1 MFSYIVS
8 LILLI
13 TTSFSF
19 TNAYLFWIK
28 SFDNTIDNIQKIE
41 SKYKFNFPVL
51 AFIFDPRDEWQ
62 ISDTLNNLN
71 DKFWK
76 EKIYHI
82 TLSPNNY
89 SAKQVADWM
98 FDEQYKKFFRLV
110 KNNNLKV
117 IFRTMHEMN
126 GWWYPWSSNP
136 KSFQKAWTHVRNL
149 SRELW
154 LDQNNILFDMS
165 VNHRDMPTKT
175 IPSQK
180 APLITC
186 DQKSKFT
193 EIEHQIFVST
203 GQKTEIVEKKI
214 PIPQSRLDKLLNRP
228 IKYNIIKETIQVEYP
243 IYKTEIEKKQNCYT
257 FEDYYPG
264 NKYVDILW
272 VTFYNRW
279 KASYNRHRLLPD
291 QILNDKDWD
300 TLKRLKSFK
309 KPIFIDEVATTAVR
323 YSWAYNQELS
333 IQSYKNDYALKNQR
347 LLSLKDFMLKT
358 PEILGM
364 IYFNIDYTYWL
375 THWMIWE
382 ADRAI
387 INLNSN
393 KFYSATYDLYNHQS
407 NNKKLLNLFNSKK
420 DLDPSVDQNAR
431 LLADLLIEKF
441 GVEESVIRIEIIS
454 LKSKSVAL
462 NNLLGDV
469 LHLLKIAWKGQKQS
483 LQ

>member
-1 MFSYIVS
+1 
-8 LILLI
+8 
-13 TTSFSF
+13 
-19 TNAYLFWIK
+19 
-28 SFDNTIDNIQKIE
+28 
-41 SKYKFNFPVL
+41 
-51 AFIFDPRDEWQ
+51 
-62 ISDTLNNLN
+62 
-71 DKFWK
+71 
-76 EKIYHI
+76 
-82 TLSPNNY
+82 
-89 SAKQVADWM
+89 
-98 FDEQYKKFFRLV
+98 
-110 KNNNLKV
+110 
-117 IFRTMHEMN
+117 
-126 GWWYPWSSNP
+126 
-136 KSFQKAWTHVRNL
+136 
-149 SRELW
+149 
-154 LDQNNILFDMS
+154 MS

-203 GQKTEIVEKKI
+203 GQKAEIVEKKV
-214 PIPQSRLDKLLNRP
+214 PIPQNRLDKLLNRP

-291 QILNDKDWD
+291 QILNDKERD

-323 YSWAYNQELS
+323 YSWAYDQELS
-333 IQSYKNDYALKNQR
+333 IKSYKDDYALKNQR

-375 THWMIWE
+375 TQRMIWE

-393 KFYSATYDLYNHQS
+393 KFYSATYDLYNNQS
-407 NNKKLLNLFNSKK
+407 SKNKLLSLFKINTSTTDKI
-420 DLDPSVDQNAR
+420 LDKNAKP
-431 LLADLLIEKF
+431 LADLLVEKF
-441 GVEESVIRIEIIS
+441 GIEESIKRIEIIS
-454 LKSKSVAL
+454 LKSRSIAL
-462 NNLLGDV
+462 NNLLDDV
-469 LHLLKIAWKGQKQS
+469 LYLLKTVWKEQK
-483 LQ
+483 

>member
-41 SKYKFNFPVL
+41 SKYKFNFPVV

-154 LDQNNILFDMS
+154 LDQNNIL
-165 VNHRDMPTKT
+165 
-175 IPSQK
+175 
-180 APLITC
+180 LIC
-186 DQKSKFT
+186 
-193 EIEHQIFVST
+193 
-203 GQKTEIVEKKI
+203 
-214 PIPQSRLDKLLNRP
+214 L
-228 IKYNIIKETIQVEYP
+228 
-243 IYKTEIEKKQNCYT
+243 
-257 FEDYYPG
+257 
-264 NKYVDILW
+264 
-272 VTFYNRW
+272 
-279 KASYNRHRLLPD
+279 
-291 QILNDKDWD
+291 
-300 TLKRLKSFK
+300 
-309 KPIFIDEVATTAVR
+309 
-323 YSWAYNQELS
+323 
-333 IQSYKNDYALKNQR
+333 
-347 LLSLKDFMLKT
+347 
-358 PEILGM
+358 
-364 IYFNIDYTYWL
+364 
-375 THWMIWE
+375 
-382 ADRAI
+382 
-387 INLNSN
+387 
-393 KFYSATYDLYNHQS
+393 
-407 NNKKLLNLFNSKK
+407 
-420 DLDPSVDQNAR
+420 
-431 LLADLLIEKF
+431 
-441 GVEESVIRIEIIS
+441 
-454 LKSKSVAL
+454 
-462 NNLLGDV
+462 
-469 LHLLKIAWKGQKQS
+469 
-483 LQ
+483 